1 MKIFF
6 NFKLKNGFYHYHIK
20 VIIAD
25 KQDIELIRK
34 IIMGDG

>member
-1 MKIFF
+1 MKIL
-6 NFKLKNGFYHYHIK
+6 FKFELKIGLYHYHIK